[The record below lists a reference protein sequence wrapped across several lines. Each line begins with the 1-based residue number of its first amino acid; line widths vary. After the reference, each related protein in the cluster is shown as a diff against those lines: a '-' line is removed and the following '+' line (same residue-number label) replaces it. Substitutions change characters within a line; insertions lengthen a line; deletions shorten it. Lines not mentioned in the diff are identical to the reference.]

1 MWVLTVLEIVVKR
14 RRMVILSV
22 TSVTILAIIISLIL
36 PRKYG
41 ASCTIL
47 PPQEESP
54 IAGLLGSAAAS
65 LSQAAAGFALPF
77 MATPSDLYARMM
89 ESETVLSRAV
99 DTLNLIAIYD
109 KESRQQAVAELREQI
124 STQVSPEG
132 IVKLDAKASSPA
144 LAADIANTIVSI
156 LNSVNS
162 EIQSQKNRIFGEFLS
177 LRVQET
183 TASLK
188 AAQDRLLA
196 FQRDN
201 LAIALDAQTKAMI
214 DILAQ
219 QQSELTA
226 AEIEQDMLRLRLNP
240 GHPELAQLSLKIGV
254 LRGKLRQLEMGPY
267 SAGDST
273 NSAMEIPLSRI
284 PDLAVQ
290 YSVLMRD
297 VKVQELTYELLYQ
310 QLEVA
315 QMQAKK
321 DVPTVA
327 ILDRAIPPEE
337 AIWPRKRIIAI
348 SSFLLSLLFSVGAA
362 VVLEK
367 VAVPESTAGKTYGT
381 LLEYL
386 QTVRRD
392 PLGKSNK
399 SV

>member
-1 MWVLTVLEIVVKR
+1 MWVLAVLEIVVKR

-22 TSVTILAIIISLIL
+22 TIVTVLAVIISLIL
-36 PRKYG
+36 PRRYG
-41 ASCTIL
+41 ANCTIL

-89 ESETVLSRAV
+89 ESETVLSRTV
-99 DTLNLIAIYD
+99 DTLNLIEVYD
-109 KESRQQAVAELREQI
+109 KESRQQAVAELREHI

-132 IVKLDAKASSPA
+132 IVRLDAEASSPG
-144 LAADIANTIVSI
+144 LAADIANTIVAI

-183 TASLK
+183 TESLT
-188 AAQDRLLA
+188 AAQNRLLA

-214 DILAQ
+214 ENLAQ

-226 AEIEQDMLRLRLNP
+226 AEIEQDLLRLRLNP

-267 SAGDST
+267 SSTDST
-273 NSAMEIPLSRI
+273 SSAVEIPLSRI

-297 VKVQELTYELLYQ
+297 VKVQELTYEMLYQ
-310 QLEVA
+310 QLEIA

-337 AIWPRKRIIAI
+337 AIWPRKRVIAV
-348 SSFLLSLLFSVGAA
+348 STFLLSLLFSVGAA
-362 VVLEK
+362 VVLER
-367 VAVPESTAGKTYGT
+367 VAVPESNASKIHGT
-381 LLEYL
+381 LLKYL
-386 QTVRRD
+386 RTVKRD
-392 PLGKSNK
+392 PLGSSEN

>member
-22 TSVTILAIIISLIL
+22 ASVTILAIIISLIL

-89 ESETVLSRAV
+89 ESETVLSRTV
-99 DTLNLIAIYD
+99 DTLNLIEIYD
-109 KESRQQAVAELREQI
+109 KDSRLQAVAELREHI

-132 IVKLDAKASSPA
+132 IVRLDAQASSPT

-201 LAIALDAQTKAMI
+201 LAVALDAQTKAMI

-226 AEIEQDMLRLRLNP
+226 AEIEQDLLRLRLNP

-267 SAGDST
+267 SASDST

-297 VKVQELTYELLYQ
+297 VKVQELTYEMLYQ

-315 QMQAKK
+315 QMQTKK

-337 AIWPRKRIIAI
+337 AIWPRKRMIVV
-348 SSFLLSLLFSVGAA
+348 SSFLLSLLLSAGAA

-367 VAVPESTAGKTYGT
+367 VAVPESTASKTYGT
-381 LLEYL
+381 LLKYL
-386 QTVRRD
+386 QTLRRD